1 MIFVTG
7 GTGMV
12 GAHLLYDLVLKGEN
26 VRALKRPGSSLNRIG
41 KIFSFYNPDYRSLL
55 QKIEWVEGDI
65 LDKDGLRELLIGV
78 DQIYH
83 TAAIISFDSRE
94 RDLVIQNNCD
104 GTANLV
110 DLALSLSIPRF
121 CHVSSIAAIGTPPEG
136 IEASEDHPWKNPGTD
151 SAYAKSKYMA
161 EMEVWRAILSGLN
174 AVIVNPS
181 VIIGPG
187 DWRSGSSMIFSKI
200 WQGLKFYTKGG
211 TGFVDVRDVVR
222 AMQQLMAENT
232 WEVVKNQR
240 YILNTENLTYRK
252 FVDLICDSL
261 RIARPK
267 YLAGKGVLG
276 VAWRASSLK
285 RFLTGIPVAITRE
298 TAGSSRKLRFYDGT
312 KICRT
317 IGFQYTPVEL
327 TISEISRIFL
337 NDMARNDKNI

>member
-136 IEASEDHPWKNPGTD
+136 IEASEDHPWKKPRNPFCLCRKQIHGRD
-151 SAYAKSKYMA
+151 GSLAGNPVRLKRSDCQPISYYWP
-161 EMEVWRAILSGLN
+161 WRLEI
-174 AVIVNPS
+174 
-181 VIIGPG
+181 
-187 DWRSGSSMIFSKI
+187 R
-200 WQGLKFYTKGG
+200 KFY
-211 TGFVDVRDVVR
+211 DLL
-222 AMQQLMAENT
+222 Q
-232 WEVVKNQR
+232 NQ
-240 YILNTENLTYRK
+240 
-252 FVDLICDSL
+252 
-261 RIARPK
+261 
-267 YLAGKGVLG
+267 
-276 VAWRASSLK
+276 
-285 RFLTGIPVAITRE
+285 
-298 TAGSSRKLRFYDGT
+298 AGS
-312 KICRT
+312 
-317 IGFQYTPVEL
+317 
-327 TISEISRIFL
+327 
-337 NDMARNDKNI
+337 